1 MRPRGPDG
9 HRYPTYADA
18 MAVLDPPA
26 TFENRPTY
34 RPLDLS
40 LIDSIGG
47 AHLDLTA
54 GRYFDS
60 VSTAEA
66 LAHEL
71 APHCPTAPP
80 GSAWTACRRLTGARD
95 AGRLGVWCLGMGVDP
110 LTLVAD
116 ILTVAVF
123 DADVFDA
130 AFSGLVAG
138 NAEGRI
144 ITSQGEAGFPFTEQ
158 VVARFT
164 NGTEPMQAAGAA
176 TLQLAWNHRGLLLG

>member
-71 APHCPTAPP
+71 AAALPNGPAGIGMDGLPSSDRRAGCGQARRLVPGHGR
-80 GSAWTACRRLTGARD
+80 GSAH
-95 AGRLGVWCLGMGVDP
+95 AGR
-110 LTLVAD
+110 
-116 ILTVAVF
+116 
-123 DADVFDA
+123 
-130 AFSGLVAG
+130 
-138 NAEGRI
+138 
-144 ITSQGEAGFPFTEQ
+144 
-158 VVARFT
+158 
-164 NGTEPMQAAGAA
+164 
-176 TLQLAWNHRGLLLG
+176 